1 MEAHG
6 YLEDFHVGDRFDLGT
21 YTFTR
26 EEIIEFATK
35 FDPQPIHVDEDAARR
50 SPFGG
55 LIASGWHTSSAA
67 MRLIVERFLRDSPGS
82 IGSPGADELRW
93 LEPVRPGDTVALEV
107 EVVDVKP
114 SEKRPDRGSIRL
126 RYTLTNQ
133 RGTIVMRM
141 IGIGIFLRRPERA
154 ATS

>member
-1 MEAHG
+1 MAHG
-6 YLEDFHVGDRFDLGT
+6 YLEDFHVGEQFDLGT

-35 FDPQPIHVDEDAARR
+35 YDPQPFHLDEEAARQ

-55 LIASGWHTSSAA
+55 LVASGWHTSAAA

-82 IGSPGADELRW
+82 VGSPGADELRW
-93 LEPVRPGDTVALEV
+93 LEPVRPGDTVALTV
-107 EVVDVKP
+107 EVVEVRP
-114 SEKRPDRGSIRL
+114 SQKRPDRGSIRL

-133 RGTIVMRM
+133 SGTVVMQM
-141 IGIGIFLRRPERA
+141 IGIGIFLRRPGG
-154 ATS
+154 ATVA